1 MLRRVTMDER
11 GNSVLSD
18 DVTLESLAS
27 ITENL
32 STPELEQLVIN
43 AKHSAL
49 YRLWMQ
55 APHLEALREVD
66 ILVTM
71 GDFLLALKDVNA

>member
-1 MLRRVTMDER
+1 M
-11 GNSVLSD
+11 GFA
-18 DVTLESLAS
+18 AS

-49 YRLWMQ
+49 YR
-55 APHLEALREVD
+55 
-66 ILVTM
+66 
-71 GDFLLALKDVNA
+71 